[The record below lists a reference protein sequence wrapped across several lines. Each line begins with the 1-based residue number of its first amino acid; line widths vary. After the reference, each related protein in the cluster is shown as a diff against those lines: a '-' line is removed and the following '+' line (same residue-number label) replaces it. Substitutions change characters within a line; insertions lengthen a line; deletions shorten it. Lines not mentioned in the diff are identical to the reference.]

1 MNPIRGIHHITAM
14 CGDPQQNVDFYAG
27 TLGLSLVKVTVN
39 YDDPGTYHLYYGDAG
54 ASPGSILTFFPWP
67 GAPRGRSGVGQ
78 VGVTAFAVPPGS
90 LGAWEA
96 RLHAA
101 GVAHVIDE
109 RLGERALCF
118 TDPDELSLEIIEAPW
133 ATRPVGGPIAGD
145 IAIRGFHSATLWLA
159 GFERSAEVLTRVLG
173 LQARESEGDRFRYAF
188 GGEPG
193 QTVDVRCLPGLQR
206 GRTGAGA
213 VHHIAFRLQDDADQS
228 EWRTRV
234 AAAGLDVT
242 RVLDRTYFHSI
253 YFREP
258 GGVLYEMATDAPG
271 FAVNEP
277 GESIGSKLMLPSWL
291 EPSRDKLRAILP
303 AFETREGRRFP

>member
-27 TLGLSLVKVTVN
+27 VLGLSLVKVTVN
-39 YDDPGTYHLYYGDAG
+39 YDDPGTYHLYYGDAS
-54 ASPGSILTFFPWP
+54 ASPGTILTFFPWP

-90 LGAWEA
+90 LGFWAA
-96 RLHAA
+96 RLDAA
-101 GVAHVIDE
+101 GAATVVEE
-109 RLGERALCF
+109 RFGERALCF
-118 TDPDELSLEIIEAPW
+118 ADPDELSLEIVEAAW
-133 ATRPVGGPIAGD
+133 AISPVAGPLSGD
-145 IAIRGFHSATLWLA
+145 VAIRGFHSATLWLA
-159 GFERSAEVLTRVLG
+159 GFERSAEVLSESLG
-173 LQARESEGDRFRYAF
+173 LQARESEENRFRYGF
-188 GGEPG
+188 GDEPG
-193 QTVDVRCLPGLQR
+193 QAIDLLCLPGRQR

-213 VHHIAFRLQDDADQS
+213 VHHIAFRLRDDADQS
-228 EWRTRV
+228 DWRTRV

-277 GESIGSKLMLPSWL
+277 AGSLGTNLMLPSWL
-291 EPSRDKLRAILP
+291 EPSRDRLRAILP